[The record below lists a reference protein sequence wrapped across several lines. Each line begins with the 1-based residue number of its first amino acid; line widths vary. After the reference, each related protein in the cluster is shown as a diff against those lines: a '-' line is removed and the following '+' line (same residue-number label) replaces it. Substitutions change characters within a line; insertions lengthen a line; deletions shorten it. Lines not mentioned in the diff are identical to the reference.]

1 MGAMDERSSTRY
13 VTDLEALVH
22 PSVGKSWLCTIKDFC
37 DEGMLLVEQEGKR
50 SPRGKSGI
58 NTGDLVEVHFSV
70 PLENQDDHFH
80 FKGKIVRVMDSG
92 VGINFPQAV
101 DPKAFEA
108 LTIFSEKMQGSPQT
122 KKKIAAVKKP
132 QKEQSAAPKQPVCDE
147 EKPPVIAELPA
158 TPTCLKP
165 SDCKKIVAAIRK
177 GVVKLLS
184 EMTLTFFTYMDAV
197 LLELAKDAKSNEE
210 QDKYFAV
217 MADLEKHKKAVF
229 QQFKHEV
236 LDQLDNPRDL
246 QTLQAERKKIVAERK
261 KTSSPTEME
270 LLPVNSEIFDDWLAV
285 ASIIS
290 RSEKRYEKYHQE
302 LFARMGMIVE
312 SWAHNEVNPIGSAV
326 FCHAFDDAI
335 QNIGVSTDIR
345 QEIYTA
351 YEAKITPLLNKLY
364 VGATKMLEKS
374 GLFPE
379 LGEEFVT
386 PSSLMTERRLSLAGE
401 ATQKTS
407 TEAGETSSEGKDLS
421 GQDDEHQAGS
431 KSRSDEQGVT
441 NAEPAA
447 GNITLSEVYA
457 TVRGLLCPP
466 TDSDDDV
473 ADESVIG
480 LDGLL
485 DLLQSLQQE
494 VGTGARQRMPVKQR
508 ILEGALSA
516 GGERQLSPL
525 ALERLDVVENLVDSI
540 DADLILSD
548 SAKGWIRQ
556 LELTLYKVAA
566 QHRDF
571 LDQENQHSSLDVIN
585 QLARLGGA
593 ESGDIRDNIEDIIGE
608 INRNY
613 DADPAA
619 FDSALTTLHPLIE
632 QQSRAFADN
641 MQKTVMASERNQSQ
655 LSAQRV
661 VADEMFKLL
670 AGSEVSE
677 VFMQLLVPGW
687 RDLLVNTHIEQGV
700 ESIDWKNYKRALEQM
715 MSHLDASVDPKESP
729 YYIPPD
735 ELLGQIESGLKMI
748 SLDVNEMVPLVNT
761 LRRLI
766 TYDKGKEPLPVVA
779 MSEQSVLDALGFSNV
794 DEEEEKRR
802 PIQARNKDNDDWMI
816 QLDRVQHLHV
826 GEWIEFISDS
836 EEAEIAIVAWINASR
851 TSMVFVDRLGI
862 KINELMVEELAAM
875 VIAGTARIFEESDI
889 TLTERA
895 SHHML
900 QRMHNELTYQA
911 THDAQTGLVN
921 RKEFINQLSRVFH
934 LAKRKKTHHVVAIMA
949 VDQVEIINSK
959 GGHGGGDK
967 LFVGLSELIKDAIP
981 EFTILSRLRHDE
993 FGFLLEDCSKEAGL
1007 HVIRHLTE
1015 VVKAFQFEWRRES
1028 FPLTT
1033 SCGVVNFNEEA
1044 DSIDYILKGAGAACE
1059 MAKAAGR
1066 DTIETY
1072 KSDDSDLVHRIDIM
1086 EFVSQI
1092 DKSLAEDRFVLN
1104 CQLITPLFER
1114 AQEKPQ
1120 YEILLTVLDGNDE
1133 PMPPQ
1138 DFITAAESSNRMGAI
1153 DRWVI
1158 EHAFRFIA
1166 DNYLRLQ
1173 HVGVFTINISGNS
1186 LTEDDFMEFVL
1197 EQFRVTR
1204 LPTAK
1209 ICFEITEKAA
1219 IGNLDGVIEFVE
1231 KMQVLGVRFSL
1242 DDFGKDLSSY
1252 SYLRDLPVDY
1262 LKIDGSFVKEIKTSP
1277 SDFAVVKSINEIGH
1291 FMGKQTVAEFVEDE
1305 EVLAI
1310 LKEIGVDFAQGF
1322 GVGKKIPITEILD

>member
-1 MGAMDERSSTRY
+1 MWCTIINMSAMDKRGSTRY
-13 VTDLEALVH
+13 VTELEALVH
-22 PSVGKSWLCTIKDFC
+22 PGVGNSWLCTIKDYC

-50 SPRGKSGI
+50 SPRGESGI
-58 NTGDLVEVHFSV
+58 NTGDLVEVHFTV
-70 PLENQDDHFH
+70 PLETQVDHFH
-80 FKGKIVRVMDSG
+80 LKGKIVRVMDSG

-108 LTIFSEKMQGSPQT
+108 LSIFSEKMQVSPET
-122 KKKIAAVKKP
+122 RKKIKLVVKPKNE
-132 QKEQSAAPKQPVCDE
+132 KSAAPEQPICGE

-158 TPTCLKP
+158 TPACLTP
-165 SDCKKIVAAIRK
+165 SDCENIIAAIRK
-177 GVVKLLS
+177 GVIKLLS
-184 EMTLTFFTYMDAV
+184 KMTLTFFTYMDAV
-197 LLELAKDAKSNEE
+197 FLELAKDAKSSEE

-217 MADLEKHKKAVF
+217 IADLEKHKKAVF
-229 QQFKHEV
+229 QQFRHRV

-261 KTSSPTEME
+261 FASDPTQMKLVPVSGEM
-270 LLPVNSEIFDDWLAV
+270 FDDWLAV

-290 RSEKRYEKYHQE
+290 RSEKQYEKYHQE

-312 SWAHNEVNPIGSAV
+312 SWTHSEVNPIGSAV

-351 YEAKITPLLNKLY
+351 YEAKINPLLNNLY
-364 VGATKMLEKS
+364 VGATEMLEKS

-386 PSSLMTERRLSLAGE
+386 PSSLMTERRVSVAGE

-407 TEAGETSSEGKDLS
+407 AEEGDTSSEGKDSS
-421 GQDDEHQAGS
+421 GQDDEHQAGAKS
-431 KSRSDEQGVT
+431 KSMV
-441 NAEPAA
+441 
-447 GNITLSEVYA
+447 GNVTLSEVYA
-457 TVRGLLCPP
+457 TVRGLLSPP

-480 LDGLL
+480 LDSLL

-494 VGTGARQRMPVKQR
+494 VGTSVSERMPVKQR
-508 ILEGALSA
+508 ILEGTISA
-516 GGERQLSPL
+516 GGERQLSRV

-566 QHRDF
+566 QNRDF
-571 LDQENQHSSLDVIN
+571 LDQENQHSSLKVIN

-593 ESGDIRDNIEDIIGE
+593 ESNDIRDDIEDIIGE
-608 INRNY
+608 IDRNY
-613 DADPAA
+613 DSDPAV
-619 FDSALTTLHPLIE
+619 FDSALTTLLPLIE
-632 QQSRAFADN
+632 QQSRTFTDN
-641 MQKTVMASERNQSQ
+641 MQKTVMASERNQSL

-661 VADEMFKLL
+661 VADEMVKLL
-670 AGSEVSE
+670 TGSEVSE

-687 RDLLVNTHIEQGV
+687 RDLLVNTHIEEGQ
-700 ESIDWKNYKRALEQM
+700 ESIDWKNDKRVLEQV
-715 MSHLDASVDPKESP
+715 MSHLDPSVDPKESP

-735 ELLGQIESGLKMI
+735 ELLGHVENGLKTI
-748 SLDVNEMVPLVNT
+748 SLDVNEMAPLVST
-761 LRRLI
+761 LRQLI
-766 TYDKGKEPLPVVA
+766 TCDKGKEPLPVVS
-779 MSEQSVLDALGFSNV
+779 MSEKSVLDALGFSNV
-794 DEEEEKRR
+794 VEEEEKRR
-802 PIQARNKDNDDWMI
+802 PLQERNKDNDDWMI

-826 GEWIEFISDS
+826 GEWIEFVSDS
-836 EEAEIAIVAWINASR
+836 EETEIAIVAWINESR
-851 TSMVFVDRLGI
+851 TSMVFVDRLGM
-862 KINELMVEELAAM
+862 KFNELTVEELAAM
-875 VIAGTARIFEESDI
+875 VIARTARIFKESDI
-889 TLTERA
+889 PLTERA

-900 QRMHNELTYQA
+900 QNMHNELTHQA
-911 THDAQTGLVN
+911 THDVKTGLVN
-921 RKEFINQLSRVFH
+921 RKEFVHQLSRVFL
-934 LAKRKKTHHVVAIMA
+934 LAKRKKTHHVVAIIA
-949 VDQVEIINSK
+949 VDQVEFINSK

-967 LFVGLSELIKDAIP
+967 LFVGLSELIREPVP

-993 FGFLLEDCSKEAGL
+993 FGLLFEDCSKEMGL
-1007 HVIRHLTE
+1007 HIIRHLTE
-1015 VVKAFQFEWRRES
+1015 VVKAFQFEWRKES

-1044 DSIDYILKGAGAACE
+1044 DSIDYILKGAGTACD
-1059 MAKAAGR
+1059 MARAAGR
-1066 DTIETY
+1066 DRIETY
-1072 KSDDSDLVHRIDIM
+1072 KSDDSEVVHRIDLM

-1092 DKSLAEDRFVLN
+1092 DKSLEEDRFVLN
-1104 CQLITPLFER
+1104 CQMITPLFEG
-1114 AQEKPQ
+1114 AEEKPQ

-1138 DFITAAESSNRMGAI
+1138 DFITAAESFNRMGAI

-1166 DNYLRLQ
+1166 ENYLRLQ

-1204 LPTAK
+1204 LPTAG

-1262 LKIDGSFVKEIKTSP
+1262 LKIDGSFVKEIKTSS
-1277 SDFAVVKSINEIGH
+1277 SDYAVVKSINEIGH

-1305 EVLAI
+1305 EVLVI

-1322 GVGKKIPITEILD
+1322 GVGKKMPITELLD